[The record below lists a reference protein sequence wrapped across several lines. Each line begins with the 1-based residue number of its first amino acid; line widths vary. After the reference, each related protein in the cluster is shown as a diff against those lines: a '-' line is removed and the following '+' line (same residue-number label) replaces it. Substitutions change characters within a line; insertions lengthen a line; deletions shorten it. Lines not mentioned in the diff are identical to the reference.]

1 MLADITTGTRAL
13 ARAFSLLNL
22 PGVRIY
28 VVIPLLINFLLFGFL
43 IWYGHSLFTPFV
55 DWLMSFVPGFLD
67 FLETLIWLFFGVLA
81 AMTVFFAFTPV
92 ANIIAAPFN
101 ALMAEKI
108 EIQLTGRAPSSD
120 ISFMKMALDA
130 IASQLRKLGYIALWA
145 LGLFLVTLIPGINL
159 IAPVLWVVFGSWLLS
174 LEYFD
179 PDGQSRHRLRRAKTA
194 PGTAARHLS
203 RLRRRRHD
211 HDQHPDRQFL
221 RHAGRR
227 RRRHPALGRTV
238 PDQPSVKHR
247 ITPVTVPV
255 VSAVPSLRTATAAT
269 PRD

>member
-43 IWYGHSLFTPFV
+43 IWYGYSLFTPFV
-55 DWLMSFVPGFLD
+55 AWLMSFVPGFLD

-101 ALMAEKI
+101 ALMSEKI
-108 EIQLTGRAPSSD
+108 EAQLTGRAVSSD
-120 ISFMKMALDA
+120 VSFMQMAIDA
-130 IASQLRKLGYIALWA
+130 IGSQLRKLGYIALWA

-179 PDGQSRHRLRRAKTA
+179 YPMGNHDIVFSEQKRRLSQRRGISLGFGGGVMIMTSIPIVNFFAMPVAVAGAT
-194 PGTAARHLS
+194 L
-203 RLRRRRHD
+203 LWVE
-211 HDQHPDRQFL
+211 QFQTN
-221 RHAGRR
+221 
-227 RRRHPALGRTV
+227 PASNAESH
-238 PDQPSVKHR
+238 Q
-247 ITPVTVPV
+247 
-255 VSAVPSLRTATAAT
+255 
-269 PRD
+269 